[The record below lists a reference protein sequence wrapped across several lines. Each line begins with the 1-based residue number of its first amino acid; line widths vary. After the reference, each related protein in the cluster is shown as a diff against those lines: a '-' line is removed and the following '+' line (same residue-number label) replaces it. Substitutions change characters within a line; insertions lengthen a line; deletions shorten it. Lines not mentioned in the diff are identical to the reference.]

1 MPGQAIT
8 LARAGAL
15 APFVDFLDEVG
26 APYGRFLES
35 ARLSPDLFADPS
47 ALFPLRQGMRFID
60 AAAHSQ
66 GIDDIGL
73 VVGRR
78 TGITGL
84 LPLGGLISPQQTLDQ
99 AIAVLIRGAAWF
111 NPGARLSLACRGDRA
126 FFRHSIPTMPHRE
139 AHLFSLMVMIDV
151 VRLAAGP
158 RWQPIAVYLPR
169 GEQGRSRAYEA
180 LLGAPCHR
188 GTDCWTLVFDKDL
201 LAQTLRFARSA
212 SRSSDEIMAGLQRTA
227 PAGDFEGS
235 LRQLIASML
244 SLGAPTLNAV
254 AEAGGLSPRTL
265 QRRLSECGRT
275 YSDLVED
282 ARFDAAKRLLR
293 RNDLRIVDIALELG
307 YSDAANF
314 TRAFRRWSGSA
325 PRTARISEI
334 RS

>member
-8 LARAGAL
+8 LARAGVL

-35 ARLSPDLFADPS
+35 ARLSPELLADPS

-73 VVGRR
+73 VVGGR
-78 TGITGL
+78 TGIIGL

-99 AIAVLIRGAAWF
+99 AIAVLIRGVAYV
-111 NPGARLSLACRGDRA
+111 NHGARLSLKCRGDHA
-126 FFRHSIPTMPHRE
+126 FFRHSIPTMPHRQ
-139 AHLFSLMVMIDV
+139 AHLFGLMVMIDL

-158 RWQPIAVYLPR
+158 RWQPTAVYLPQD
-169 GEQGRSRAYEA
+169 EHGRSHAYEA
-180 LLGAPCHR
+180 LLNAPCHH
-188 GTDCWTLVFDKDL
+188 GADCWTLVFDKNL
-201 LAQTLRFARSA
+201 LEQPLSFARSA
-212 SRSSDEIMAGLQRTA
+212 SRSSDEVMAELQSTA

-235 LRQLIASML
+235 LCQLIASML
-244 SLGAPTLNAV
+244 PLGGPSLRAV
-254 AEAGGLSPRTL
+254 AESGGLSPRTL
-265 QRRLSECGRT
+265 QRRLRECGRT

-293 RNDLRIVDIALELG
+293 RKDLKIVDIAFELG

-314 TRAFRRWSGSA
+314 TRAFRRWSGSP
-325 PRTARISEI
+325 PRAARISDTI
-334 RS
+334 G